1 MDKAFEKF
9 GIYDF
14 LGIWIPGALT
24 VTYYLFTLRIYT
36 NKIFGCFDID
46 LSGIPINFLLVILYT
61 AVAYFLGVILHEVGK
76 ILADFIPCFR
86 TDDINTRIYKKVIHK
101 RPNGLFRK
109 IKYEYQQVLMQNNTL
124 PDNKNKGEVI
134 EFDKAIS
141 SLKYDKNISTK
152 RIDTYHSVYALSRS
166 LCLCFLGHAI
176 ILVFVHWNLF
186 LLITDAIMALL
197 FFERSY
203 RYFHSWVKNVY
214 LQYYKSIED
223 SRNESDQTTKTD
235 I

>member
-1 MDKAFEKF
+1 MDKVFEKF

-24 VTYYLFTLRIYT
+24 VTYYLFTLRASMEIL
-36 NKIFGCFDID
+36 FSCFDID
-46 LSGIPINFLLVILYT
+46 LSGMPIEFILVILYT

-86 TDDINTRIYKKVIHK
+86 TYDTNTRIYKKVIHK
-101 RPNGLFRK
+101 RPNGLFRR
-109 IKYEYQQVLMQNNTL
+109 IKYEYQQALMQNNIVH
-124 PDNKNKGEVI
+124 DNKNEVEVI
-134 EFDKAIS
+134 EFEKAIS
-141 SLKYDKNISTK
+141 SLKYDKNNSTK
-152 RIDTYHSVYALSRS
+152 RIDMYHSVYALSRS

-176 ILVFVHWNLF
+176 ILAFVHWNLF